1 MSRPELGREQLLQ
14 FLAPAVADAVLAADG
29 DPLAPRRLQASV
41 LSCDVSGF
49 RGLVSVDE
57 SAAFEVLGTIL
68 EGAAAAIQ
76 AESGTLMSFP
86 GDGAL
91 AVFGAPIEDPEHR
104 RQAKRAA
111 AAIAGPVIESATL
124 ELERRDLPAIGIDVA
139 IESGELVAGV
149 IGAPPRW
156 EYAAIGAPTSRAVS
170 RTGG

>member
-1 MSRPELGREQLLQ
+1 MSRHELSREQLLQ
-14 FLAPAVADAVLAADG
+14 FLAPPIADAVLAASG
-29 DPLAPRRLQASV
+29 DPLAPRRLHASV

-57 SAAFEVLGTIL
+57 RAAFEVLGTIL
-68 EGAAAAIQ
+68 EGAAAAIY

-111 AAIAGPVIESATL
+111 AAIAGPVIEAAAL

-149 IGAPPRW
+149 IGAAPRW
-156 EYAAIGAPTSRAVS
+156 EYAAIGAPTSRAVG
-170 RTGG
+170 RTSG

>member
-1 MSRPELGREQLLQ
+1 M
-14 FLAPAVADAVLAADG
+14 
-29 DPLAPRRLQASV
+29 

-49 RGLVSVDE
+49 RGLVAVDE

-68 EGAAAAIQ
+68 EGAMAAIH

-91 AVFGAPIEDPEHR
+91 AVFGAPIETDEHR

-111 AAIAGPVIESATL
+111 AAIAGPVIEAATL

-139 IESGELVAGV
+139 VESGELVAGV
-149 IGAPPRW
+149 IGADPRW

-170 RTGG
+170 RTSG